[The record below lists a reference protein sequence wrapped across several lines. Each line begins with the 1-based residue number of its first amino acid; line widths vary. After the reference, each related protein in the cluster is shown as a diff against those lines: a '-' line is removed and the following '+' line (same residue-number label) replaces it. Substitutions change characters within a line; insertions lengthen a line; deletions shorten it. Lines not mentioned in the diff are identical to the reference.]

1 LSCKPGLD
9 HPRLTHVRLI
19 VHVQHGLQC
28 VHPINMGQPSS
39 GLTKKSAS
47 TGSTMGT
54 VVSACGKFTLDKSAK
69 TAGLLDFVKVSTIA
83 VRNAECR
90 PPGPATPKA

>member
-1 LSCKPGLD
+1 
-9 HPRLTHVRLI
+9 
-19 VHVQHGLQC
+19 
-28 VHPINMGQPSS
+28 MGQPSS

-54 VVSACGKFTLDKSAK
+54 VVSVCGKFMLDKSAK